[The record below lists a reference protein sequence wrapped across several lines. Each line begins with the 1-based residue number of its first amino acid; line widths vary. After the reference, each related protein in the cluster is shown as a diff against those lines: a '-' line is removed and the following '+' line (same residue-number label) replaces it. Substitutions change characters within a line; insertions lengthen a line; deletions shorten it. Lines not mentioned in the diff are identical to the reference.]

1 MENWKKIEGY
11 NGRYEVSDKGN
22 VRSIDMFIGTHV
34 YKGKVLCPHKK
45 KNGYLE
51 IGLTYK
57 GKRKYELIHRIV
69 AKAFISNPDRLP
81 CVNHKDEM
89 KTNNSVTNLEW
100 CDYRYNST
108 YGTRIERSFLKQ
120 RKKIIQY
127 TREGHVV
134 CEYVSI
140 QEAGRKTKIS
150 AGHICHACKGI
161 RPMAGGYIWKYK

>member
-57 GKRKYELIHRIV
+57 GKRKFELIHRIV

-89 KTNNSVTNLEW
+89 KTNNYKIL
-100 CDYRYNST
+100 
-108 YGTRIERSFLKQ
+108 LKALGFAMLAV
-120 RKKIIQY
+120 IGI
-127 TREGHVV
+127 VV
-134 CEYVSI
+134 LSLGWGLLSRVVIPVAVLTALIYHML
-140 QEAGRKTKIS
+140 RTIS
-150 AGHICHACKGI
+150 RNKEEE
-161 RPMAGGYIWKYK
+161 